1 MISGNQLCYDLEDFY
16 QEYVEKANKRR
27 YLYQYTNFD
36 SFLHI
41 AMEHTLLF
49 NRIDKMND
57 RQEAELFKNEE
68 VARLVF
74 ISCFSTQQEESIP
87 MWNTYTQ
94 KNEGIRLKIEITKE
108 KVFDSIFDDSKNI
121 VDLSG
126 KTIGQIGRANG
137 SYDINDWLADIS
149 QSDIWYKDS
158 KEIDEFSI
166 KEGNVYCLNRMAV
179 VKDKAWNYER
189 ESRFILKL
197 RTVRDNVE
205 IPNITGFLVPINF
218 ENIKTLEITFGP
230 WMDDCKKNCIKD
242 VVEKYLPR
250 INVKFK
256 DSKFIKKIARK

>member
-1 MISGNQLCYDLEDFY
+1 MISGKQLCYELEDFN
-16 QEYVEKANKRR
+16 QEYIKKANKRR
-27 YLYQYTNFD
+27 FLYHYTNFD

-41 AMEHTLLF
+41 AMEHTLFF

-57 RQEAELFKNEE
+57 MQEAELFKNEE

-74 ISCFSTQQEESIP
+74 LACFSIQQEESIP
-87 MWNTYTQ
+87 MWSIYTQ
-94 KNEGIRLKIEITKE
+94 KSDGIRLKIESTKE

-126 KTIGQIGRANG
+126 KTIARIGRANG
-137 SYDINDWLADIS
+137 SYDINDWLANIS
-149 QSDIWYKDS
+149 QSDICYKDS

-166 KEGNVYCLNRMAV
+166 KEGNVYYLNRMAV

-197 RTVRDNVE
+197 QTAGDNVE

-218 ENIKTLEITFGP
+218 ENMKTLEITFGP
-230 WMDDCKKNCIKD
+230 WMDDCKKKCIKD

-250 INVKFK
+250 INIKFK
-256 DSKFIKKIARK
+256 DSKFMKKIARK